1 MNCLVLL
8 KEDLKKMKKVKI
20 LTVFGTRP
28 EVIKLAPFIK
38 SVEADSDC
46 ISITCATTQ
55 HNELQNEVLRLFNIR
70 PNHDLNIM
78 KDDQDLFH
86 ITETIL
92 NRIRDVLNIEEPD
105 FIVVQGDTSTAF
117 SAALGG
123 FYKKIPVVHIEAGL
137 RTGNIH
143 YPYPEEMNRTLL
155 SRVASFHM
163 VPTQRAVENLKN
175 EGIKE
180 NVFKVGNTIVDSI
193 EWILNHNSVKNSN
206 VQQLLQLK
214 GQKILVTVHRR
225 ENLGDPLKEICASI
239 VELTHMYPECQFVWP
254 VHPNPNV
261 KQYVRARMDKIKNV
275 FLMDSISYSDLIC
288 VLNNSSLILSDSGGI
303 QEEACI
309 LGKNILILRNET
321 ERPEVVECGFG
332 VLVGTDAIKIKSYF
346 EKMIG
351 QNNYHGKA
359 SAKDVFGKPGV
370 SKNILSV
377 IKQYKKKI

>member
-1 MNCLVLL
+1 MQ
-8 KEDLKKMKKVKI
+8 KIKI

-38 SVEADSDC
+38 AVEADTDC
-46 ISITCATTQ
+46 ISVTCATTQ
-55 HNELQNEVLRLFNIR
+55 HNKLQHEVLNLFKIKADY
-70 PNHDLNIM
+70 DLDIM
-78 KDDQDLFH
+78 KDNQDLFH
-86 ITETIL
+86 ITETVI
-92 NRIRDVLNIEEPD
+92 NRIKVVLEAEAPD

-117 SAALGG
+117 SAALAG

-143 YPYPEEMNRTLL
+143 YPYPEEMNRILL

-193 EWILNHNSVKNSN
+193 EWILKHNPGKNSD

-225 ENLGDPLKEICASI
+225 ENLGEPLKEICASI
-239 VELTHMYPECQFVWP
+239 VDLARKYPECQFVWP

-261 KQYVRARMDKIKNV
+261 KQHVHASMDKIKNI

-288 VLNNSSLILSDSGGI
+288 ILNNSSLILSDSGGI

-321 ERPEVVECGFG
+321 ERPEVVECGLG
-332 VLVGTDAIKIKSYF
+332 VLVGTDSIKIRAYF
-346 EKMIG
+346 ETIIG
-351 QNNYHGKA
+351 QNNYQGKT
-359 SAKDVFGKPGV
+359 SANNVFGKPGV
-370 SKNILSV
+370 SKNILSI
-377 IKQYKKKI
+377 IKNSYKCSKGLI